1 MLLDLDCTTQRPNI
15 NSFLKEDFSSLSDA
29 VTPSL
34 SGWIDVQNPPTF
46 SFVQVKSC
54 HRVLM
59 EGNVNEKYSINI
71 PSIPFLPPQQPKPTT
86 AATAAA
92 DTHSVSQSLHSVS
105 TLAHNS
111 SQRRWIA
118 CRSTGSSRP
127 RRRRRLL
134 RRPCCRPL
142 AFARLSS
149 VLSRSVRCFDVAC
162 SAVGN
167 SLVGPRNVGLS
178 LPSSSPFSFRSAFAN
193 VLRAARSLA
202 NITRNYYL

>member
-59 EGNVNEKYSINI
+59 ERNVNEKYSINI

-118 CRSTGSSRP
+118 CRTEMGKITCKMISINVTIVHFQLHW
-127 RRRRRLL
+127 LL
-134 RRPCCRPL
+134 DI
-142 AFARLSS
+142 AT
-149 VLSRSVRCFDVAC
+149 
-162 SAVGN
+162 
-167 SLVGPRNVGLS
+167 
-178 LPSSSPFSFRSAFAN
+178 
-193 VLRAARSLA
+193 
-202 NITRNYYL
+202 ITL